1 MQAGKLAPRHFQVH
15 APLPPL
21 RGEVHERQ
29 AWFVDLQPEGD
40 LRFFA
45 GGAGLIGRP
54 AKPAWDGEWA
64 VGCKTGSSLASS
76 SVGPGAKEA
85 CAVDFRET
93 VTEGISSIA

>member
-1 MQAGKLAPRHFQVH
+1 M
-15 APLPPL
+15 
-21 RGEVHERQ
+21 
-29 AWFVDLQPEGD
+29 
-40 LRFFA
+40 
-45 GGAGLIGRP
+45 IGRP